1 MGQHE
6 AGKHS
11 KAGKARAAKQPRV
24 PKSSKTNPKK
34 GQTGGG
40 VYHSNNAKGPGL
52 LGGLLGGLFG
62 KKK

>member
-11 KAGKARAAKQPRV
+11 KAGKKQAAEQPRQ
-24 PKSSKTNPKK
+24 PKSSKK
-34 GQTGGG
+34 GQTAGG
-40 VYHSNNAKGPGL
+40 VYHSRKPGL
-52 LGGLLGGLFG
+52 LGRLFG